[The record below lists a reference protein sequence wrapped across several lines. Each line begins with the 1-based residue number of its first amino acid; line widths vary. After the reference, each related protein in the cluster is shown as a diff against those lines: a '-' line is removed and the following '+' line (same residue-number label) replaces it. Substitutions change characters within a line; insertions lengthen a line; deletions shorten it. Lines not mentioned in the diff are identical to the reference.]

1 MTPLRTRLVSATTAL
16 ALALGSLS
24 FSAAPAAALS
34 DDGEKA
40 LGWILGLG
48 AAAILLNEMENGSS
62 QHRGHRNPGF
72 GPDIRDGRVID
83 GRFDGRRNG
92 PHRPDSR
99 LTVPAQCLI
108 AVRTP
113 NGRREV
119 VSGRCADEVRL
130 PHACAFDL
138 ITDHGRRETV
148 YGRNCLEGQGYRI
161 GRR

>member
-1 MTPLRTRLVSATTAL
+1 MTALRTRLVSATTAL

-24 FSAAPAAALS
+24 VTATPAAALS

-40 LGWILGLG
+40 LGWIIGLG
-48 AAAILLNEMENGSS
+48 AAAILLNEMDNGAAPR
-62 QHRGHRNPGF
+62 RGYREPDF

-83 GRFDGRRNG
+83 GRLDGRRNG
-92 PHRPDSR
+92 SSRRDTR

-119 VSGRCADEVRL
+119 VSGRCANEIRL
-130 PHACAFDL
+130 PQACAFDL

-148 YGRNCLEGQGYRI
+148 FGRNCIEGQGYRI